1 MKKLIWLPIALM
13 TVLSVSGGMAAA
25 DDDDGDNGFTAT
37 PPFVSVS
44 VKPNMLLMLDNSAS
58 MNDLEYI
65 NDSTSGIYCYANNYS
80 NAGNYAGYF
89 DQSRFYAWNSGSNKF
104 ARVDALSAVC
114 SHKTAYLCTDIAGG
128 VVTKFQASGR
138 FLNWLSASKIDVL
151 RKILTGGKEE
161 DDDHD
166 GEHDDD
172 DDVLIGESRGC
183 LGKRFIKAAPSAD
196 FTAGGAITFGINA
209 AYSNPN
215 DPLVISAGANTK
227 IEIFS
232 GTYNATACQNAIANL
247 GNVGQFKQNL
257 IDCLNLGGPDN
268 SFNGAARAAFN
279 VSAQACVKL
288 NNGAAIPNGDYVSL
302 KNHCKKLYETVAP
315 AAIKT
320 TDGYYVCADAALKPG
335 SYLGQC
341 WVDNGN
347 AWSAGGAC
355 EEAQLAA
362 YCGYANSPQVVDPSD
377 SPSPTGGM
385 ANLPAI
391 LNDSGIIGQLGQPK
405 GTFPVRI
412 DMHDED
418 DDEAH
423 HGLLRK
429 FRDDIRFGAMR
440 FNYCGSASES
450 AADTD
455 IKYICKD
462 PDNAAAPDKD
472 GGKIVSYIGSHDDD
486 DDDIE
491 EAVNDVK
498 AATWT
503 PFAEAYYNAIAYFV
517 KDATVF
523 STAGS
528 PIKSPLNATDFAAG
542 KNPIQYQCQPNNVLI
557 ISDGGSSADLNAT
570 MTAKAT
576 VNPYKDADVIDRNNC
591 GMYSGSTYVDDLAW
605 FAKNKNIFDPNAAK
619 TQAAQG
625 ISTWVVY
632 TGTQNNSETGECK
645 PVTLMQNTATNGG
658 TTMYAATDAD
668 SLEDSLG
675 SIFSEVSK
683 KSASGTGVSVLATS
697 GDGEGAMYQAYFL
710 PEKTEGSSARQWL
723 GYLQA
728 FFVDKYGN
736 MREDTNADDRLT
748 LSNDN
753 IIEMAYDAD
762 QGTLVKK
769 YTDANGDG
777 VKDSANPSSTVTIE
791 NFSTPIWDG
800 GKMLWEKNAAGRK
813 LFTTIN
819 GYDFTGLASNST
831 KGYFHDGNNAAL
843 KPWLRAADNTESSNI
858 INWIRGDAVSGYR
871 SRDITIGG
879 TTHVWK
885 LGDIV
890 YSTPVS
896 VSKATENYDIIYNDA
911 TYSAFR
917 SANIRRRQA
926 VYVGANDGM
935 LHAFNGGYYDSANKR
950 FCTAL
955 DASGLCAGGSPDLG
969 DELWSFVPRAALPHL
984 KSLTASNYAHEYYV
998 DLKPKISDVKLFSSD
1013 ATHTSGWGTVLIG
1026 GMRFGGKSMSWTSGG
1041 TSYNTRPEYFA
1052 MDVTD
1057 PLNPRLLW
1065 SFSHSSLGLSMSQPA
1080 IVKTCAGGESCKWFA
1095 VFGSGP
1101 SGYDSRSNL
1110 SGFGSGYVFVLD
1122 LTSGSNGVISSW
1134 TENTNFWRISTGH
1147 TSAFLADPVAVDVDM
1162 DYDTDVIYIGENFST
1177 GGDHDGDDDHDDHE
1191 GDDDD
1196 DDHDGGNWSSRML
1209 RVTTGKG
1216 SQTNPGS
1223 WTLSTLADVTTISAG
1238 KDTANRIAAA
1248 PSASMDDSGK
1258 LWVFFGT
1265 GQFFGM
1271 DDKGSS
1277 NDNDDDHDD
1286 DDDDHEGDDDDDDG
1300 GGGESPGGS
1309 ATGAFYGLKDDC
1321 WNGTCATAYTSLDDM
1336 STTAVCLGG
1345 GAGCSGGTAFSSITH
1360 ARGWANYFSRMRE
1373 TADYTGAAL
1382 NHTGERMFSKPLVI
1396 GGLVTWTTF
1405 VPGTDSCSTGGEGNL
1420 YSVYYTTGTAYK
1432 GYTMKGQKTQ
1442 EAGSG
1447 RNNETT
1453 VVSRVVRLGS
1463 GMPSA
1468 ISAQIT
1474 KSGSAK
1480 GFAQSSTGAIVEVES
1495 ITPVSLKS
1503 VTTGW
1508 KGRRIP

>member
-1 MKKLIWLPIALM
+1 MKRTCMLILALM
-13 TVLSVSGGMAAA
+13 VVLIPVRIAFADD

-37 PPFVSVS
+37 PPFVSVN
-44 VKPNMLLMLDNSAS
+44 VKPNMLLLLDNSAS

-89 DQSRFYAWNSGSNKF
+89 DQTKIYAWDSGDNWFESI
-104 ARVDALSAVC
+104 DALSASC
-114 SHKTAYLCTDIAGG
+114 SHRTPYLCVDIVGAA
-128 VVTKFQASGR
+128 VTKFQASGR

-151 RKILTGGKEE
+151 KKILTGGKMIHVNEGE
-161 DDDHD
+161 DHHD
-166 GEHDDD
+166 GEHHHGEDNDDD
-172 DDVLIGESRGC
+172 GHHHALSAESRGC

-196 FTAGGAITFGINA
+196 FTTGGAITFGINA
-209 AYSNPN
+209 AYTSAT
-215 DPLVISAGANTK
+215 DPLVLSAGANTK

-232 GTYNATACQNAIANL
+232 GTYNATACQNAIANID
-247 GNVGQFKQNL
+247 NQGQFKQNL
-257 IDCLNLGGPDN
+257 IDCFNLGGPDN

-279 VSAQACVKL
+279 VSTQSCVKL
-288 NNGAAIPNGDYVSL
+288 NRGQAIPNGDYVSL
-302 KNHCKKLYETVAP
+302 KNHCKKLYESIAP
-315 AAIKT
+315 ANIKV

-347 AWSAGGAC
+347 NWSANGNC
-355 EEAQLAA
+355 EQTQLAA
-362 YCGYANSPQVVDPSD
+362 YCGYMNSPQVVDPSD
-377 SPSPTGGM
+377 SPTPTGGM
-385 ANLPAI
+385 SNLPAI
-391 LNDSGIIGQLGQPK
+391 LNDSGILGQLGQPK
-405 GTFPVRI
+405 GSFPVKI
-412 DMHDED
+412 QVPHGD
-418 DDEAH
+418 DH
-423 HGLLRK
+423 ITGTSGLIPE
-429 FRDDIRFGAMR
+429 FDSEIRFGAMR

-450 AADTD
+450 ALDSD
-455 IKYICKD
+455 IRYVCKD
-462 PDNAAAPDKD
+462 PANSATPDRD
-472 GGKIVSYIGSHDDD
+472 GGKIISYIGSHHDDD
-486 DDDIE
+486 DDHGE
-491 EAVNDVK
+491 GVSEAVNDMQ

-523 STAGS
+523 STTNS
-528 PIKSPLNATDFAAG
+528 PVKNPLNATDFESG
-542 KNPIQYQCQPNNVLI
+542 RNPIQYQCQPNNVLI
-557 ISDGGSSADLNAT
+557 ISDGGSTADLNAT

-591 GMYSGSTYVDDLAW
+591 GMYSGSTYVDDLSW

-619 TQAAQG
+619 TQAGQS

-632 TGTQNNSETGECK
+632 TGAQQNSETGECH
-645 PVTLMQNTATNGG
+645 PMTLMQNTATNGG

-668 SLEDSLG
+668 SLETSLG

-748 LSNDN
+748 LTSDN

-762 QGTLVKK
+762 QGTLIKK
-769 YTDANGDG
+769 YADANGDG
-777 VKDSANPSSTVTIE
+777 ARDSADPSSTVTIE
-791 NFSTPIWDG
+791 NFSSPIWDG
-800 GKMLWEKNAAGRK
+800 GKKLWEKNAADRK
-813 LFTTIN
+813 IFTTIN
-819 GYDFTGLASNST
+819 GYDFTGLSSNAT
-831 KGYFHDGNNAAL
+831 KGYFHDGNNAEL

-858 INWIRGDAVSGYR
+858 INWIRGDAVGGYR
-871 SRDITIGG
+871 SRDITMGG
-879 TTHVWK
+879 ATHVWK

-890 YSTPVS
+890 YSTPVA
-896 VSKATENYDIIYNDA
+896 VSKATENYDIIYNDT
-911 TYSAFR
+911 TYSAYR

-935 LHAFNGGYYDSANKR
+935 LHAFNGGYYDSTNKR

-955 DASGLCAGGSPDLG
+955 DGSGLCTSGSPELG

-998 DLKPKISDVKLFSSD
+998 DLKPKISDVKIFSSD
-1013 ATHTSGWGTVLIG
+1013 ATHASGWGTVLIG
-1026 GMRFGGKSMSWTSGG
+1026 GMRFGGKQISWTSGG
-1041 TSYNTRPEYFA
+1041 SSYSTKPEYFA

-1057 PLNPRLLW
+1057 PASPRLLW
-1065 SFSHSSLGLSMSQPA
+1065 TFSHSSLGQTMSQPA
-1080 IVKTCAGGESCKWFA
+1080 IVKTCASGGSCKWFA

-1101 SGYDSRSNL
+1101 SGYDSQSNL
-1110 SGFGSGYVFVLD
+1110 SGFGNGYVFVLD

-1134 TENTNFWRISTGH
+1134 TENSNYWRISTGH
-1147 TSAFLADPVAVDVDM
+1147 SSAFLADPVVVDVDM
-1162 DYDTDVIYIGENFST
+1162 DYDADVIYIGENFST
-1177 GGDHDGDDDHDDHE
+1177 GGEHDG
-1191 GDDDD
+1191 
-1196 DDHDGGNWSSRML
+1196 
-1209 RVTTGKG
+1209 
-1216 SQTNPGS
+1216 
-1223 WTLSTLADVTTISAG
+1223 
-1238 KDTANRIAAA
+1238 
-1248 PSASMDDSGK
+1248 
-1258 LWVFFGT
+1258 
-1265 GQFFGM
+1265 
-1271 DDKGSS
+1271 
-1277 NDNDDDHDD
+1277 DD
-1286 DDDDHEGDDDDDDG
+1286 DDDDHEGDDDDDDHNSS
-1300 GGGESPGGS
+1300 GESPGGS

-1321 WNGTCATAYTSLDDM
+1321 WDATCATAYTSLDEM
-1336 STTAVCLGG
+1336 SSTTVCLGG
-1345 GAGCSGGTAFSSITH
+1345 GASCSGGTAFNSITH
-1360 ARGWANYFSRMRE
+1360 ARGWVNYFSRMRE
-1373 TADYTGAAL
+1373 TTDYTGAAL

-1420 YSVYYTTGTAYK
+1420 YSVYYTTGSAFK

-1442 EAGSG
+1442 EASSG
-1447 RNNETT
+1447 PNNENTI
-1453 VVSRVVRLGS
+1453 VSRVVRLGS

-1468 ISAQIT
+1468 MSAQIT

-1495 ITPVSLKS
+1495 ITPVSMKS